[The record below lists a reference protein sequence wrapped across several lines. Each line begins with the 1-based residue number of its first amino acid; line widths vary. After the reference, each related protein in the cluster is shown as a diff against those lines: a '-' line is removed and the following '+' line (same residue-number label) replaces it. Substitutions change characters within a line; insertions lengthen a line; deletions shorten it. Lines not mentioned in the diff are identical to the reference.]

1 MQGIKLIKWL
11 SRDKKIDEIFK
22 QGYEEYNKQ
31 RTFGRKIGYKDWKR
45 RFLVWILFYLSEAES
60 FYCYSYEN

>member
-1 MQGIKLIKWL
+1 MQGINLIKWL

-31 RTFGRKIGYKDWKR
+31 RTFGRKIGYKD
-45 RFLVWILFYLSEAES
+45 
-60 FYCYSYEN
+60 